1 MIEACRIPILLP
13 RPTLDAVTAPH
24 VYVINLDGSDR
35 RMCEM
40 RADLDREGLAF
51 TRVAAVDGRNRAASS
66 FPQYRETHAV
76 SFLGRKLLSGEVACS
91 LSHLACVTRFLASGE
106 RYALVLEDDSVM
118 EVGFATRVV
127 EIVRVLEQH
136 PSLDWHVVH
145 LSSPGLKLSTPLT
158 EIGDFSLHHAHYF
171 PMRTTAILWSRAG
184 AQAFVNLPPVIFAPI
199 DLFFR
204 YWVTRTGKGLAAT
217 PALALDRMGV
227 SEIDNQHGTLTRHG
241 GYRGIAFFLRKQR
254 RIGLG
259 KLVALRQLLFLRLTQ
274 ALRGQASPPLR
285 EPHSSRGRAVHGAV
299 GTGPVASRS
308 ATSRAVAAVGD

>member
-1 MIEACRIPILLP
+1 M
-13 RPTLDAVTAPH
+13 TAPH
-24 VYVINLDGSDR
+24 AYVINLDGSDR
-35 RMCEM
+35 RMGEICAE
-40 RADLDREGLAF
+40 LDREGLAF
-51 TRVAAVDGRNRAASS
+51 TRVAAVDGRNREASS
-66 FPQYRETHAV
+66 FPQYQAQRAV
-76 SFLGRKLLSGEVACS
+76 SFLGRELLSGEVACS
-91 LSHLACVTRFLASGE
+91 LSHLACVTRFIASGE

-118 EVGFATRVV
+118 EVGFATRVA

-145 LSSPGLKLSTPLT
+145 LSSPGLKLSTPLAG
-158 EIGDFSLHHAHYF
+158 IGDFSLHHAHYF
-171 PMRTTAILWSRAG
+171 PLRTTAMLWSRAG

-204 YWVTRTGKGLAAT
+204 YWVTRTGKGLAAS

-227 SEIDNQHGTLTRHG
+227 SEIDNQHGKLKRHG

-254 RIGLG
+254 RIGVG
-259 KLVALRQLLFLRLTQ
+259 KLVAFRQLLLLRLTH
-274 ALRGQASPPLR
+274 ALRGQTPPPLR
-285 EPHSSRGRAVHGAV
+285 EQHSSRGPAALGAV

>member
-1 MIEACRIPILLP
+1 M
-13 RPTLDAVTAPH
+13 TAPH
-24 VYVINLDGSDR
+24 AYVINLDGSDR
-35 RMCEM
+35 RMGEICAE
-40 RADLDREGLAF
+40 LDREGLAF
-51 TRVAAVDGRNRAASS
+51 TRVAAVDGRNREASS
-66 FPQYRETHAV
+66 FHQYQPQRAV
-76 SFLGRKLLSGEVACS
+76 SFLGRELLSGEVACS

-118 EVGFATRVV
+118 EVGFATRVA

-145 LSSPGLKLSTPLT
+145 LSSPGLKLSTPLAG
-158 EIGDFSLHHAHYF
+158 IGDFSLHHAHYF
-171 PMRTTAILWSRAG
+171 PLRTTAMLWSRAG

-204 YWVTRTGKGLAAT
+204 YWVTRTGKGLAAS

-227 SEIDNQHGTLTRHG
+227 SEIDNQHGKLKRHG

-254 RIGLG
+254 RIGVG
-259 KLVALRQLLFLRLTQ
+259 KLVAFRQLLLLRLTH
-274 ALRGQASPPLR
+274 ALRGQTPPPLR
-285 EPHSSRGRAVHGAV
+285 EQHSSRGPAALGAV

>member
-1 MIEACRIPILLP
+1 MGEICAE
-13 RPTLDAVTAPH
+13 
-24 VYVINLDGSDR
+24 
-35 RMCEM
+35 
-40 RADLDREGLAF
+40 LDREGLAF
-51 TRVAAVDGRNRAASS
+51 TRVAAVDGRNREASS
-66 FPQYRETHAV
+66 FQQYQAQRAV
-76 SFLGRKLLSGEVACS
+76 SFLGRELLSGEVACS
-91 LSHLACVTRFLASGE
+91 LSHLACVTRFIASGE

-118 EVGFATRVV
+118 EVGFATRVA

-145 LSSPGLKLSTPLT
+145 LSSPGLKLSTPLAG
-158 EIGDFSLHHAHYF
+158 IGDFSLHHAHYF
-171 PMRTTAILWSRAG
+171 PLRTTAMLWSRAG

-204 YWVTRTGKGLAAT
+204 YWVTRTGKGLAAS

-227 SEIDNQHGTLTRHG
+227 SEIDNQHGKLKRHG

-254 RIGLG
+254 RIGVG
-259 KLVALRQLLFLRLTQ
+259 KLVAFRQLLLLRLTH
-274 ALRGQASPPLR
+274 ALRGQAPPQLR
-285 EPHSSRGRAVHGAV
+285 EQHSSRGPAALGAV